1 MSAQAI
7 QQTAANHARYVP
19 GFHFVAGSL
28 AIVNLGWTLFRV
40 VKQPSGDA
48 YMAVVVAI
56 TLVLLFWYT
65 RAFPLA
71 VQDRLI
77 RLEERLR
84 LARLMPPEMQQRC
97 DELTAGQL
105 IALRFASDAEL
116 PQLVSKVIDDNI
128 AERAK
133 IKGMIRDWR
142 PDHMRA

>member
-1 MSAQAI
+1 MSDQSV

-28 AIVNLGWTLFRV
+28 AMINLVWALFRV
-40 VKQPSGDA
+40 VKQPTGDTYA
-48 YMAVVVAI
+48 AVVVAI
-56 TLVLLFWYT
+56 TLVLLFWYV
-65 RAFPLA
+65 RAFPVA

-84 LARLMPPEMQQRC
+84 LARLMPPDMQQRC

-116 PQLVSKVIDDNI
+116 PGLANKVIDDNI

-142 PDHMRA
+142 PDHMRV